1 MSEINIRRAVIG
13 DYTGVSV
20 LMDELHH
27 LHVEDRPDVYR
38 ELQTRMSHKE
48 YEELLETDH
57 RYLYVAE
64 LLEQGEIVGFAS
76 AQLNVI
82 QNVDL
87 LKDRKMLYIHEIIV
101 GSKHRGHGTGKLL
114 MQELIELGKEMQV
127 DSVELTVST
136 FNTGAQAFYE
146 QMGLAVRSSR
156 MEYIL

>member
-13 DYTGVSV
+13 DYKGVSA
-20 LMDELHH
+20 LMDELHR
-27 LHVEDRPDVYR
+27 LHVEARPDVYR
-38 ELQTRMSHKE
+38 ELQPRMSHKE
-48 YEELLETDH
+48 YEQLLETDH
-57 RYLYVAE
+57 RHLYVAE
-64 LLEQGEIVGFAS
+64 LLEQGEIVGYAS

-82 QNVDL
+82 QNVTL
-87 LKDRKMLYIHEIIV
+87 LNDRRMLYINEIIV

-114 MQELIELGKEMQV
+114 MQVLIELGKEIQV

-146 QMGLAVRSSR
+146 QLGLSVRSSR

>member
-1 MSEINIRRAVIG
+1 MG
-13 DYTGVSV
+13 DYTGVSA
-20 LMDELHH
+20 LMDELHQ
-27 LHVEDRPDVYR
+27 LHVEARPDVYR
-38 ELQTRMSHKE
+38 ELQTRMSEKE
-48 YEELLETDH
+48 YEQLLETDH

-64 LLEQGEIVGFAS
+64 LPDQGEIVGYAS

-87 LKDRKMLYIHEIIV
+87 LKDRKMLYINEIIV

-114 MQELIELGKEMQV
+114 MQELIELGKEIQV

-146 QMGLAVRSSR
+146 QLGLAVRSSR

>member
-13 DYTGVSV
+13 DYTGVSA
-20 LMDELHH
+20 LMDELHQ
-27 LHVEDRPDVYR
+27 LHVEARPDVYR
-38 ELQTRMSHKE
+38 ELQTRMSEKE
-48 YEELLETDH
+48 YEQLMETDH

-64 LLEQGEIVGFAS
+64 LSDQGEIVGYAS

-87 LKDRKMLYIHEIIV
+87 LKDRKMLYINEIIV
-101 GSKHRGHGTGKLL
+101 GSKHRGHGTGKRL
-114 MQELIELGKEMQV
+114 MQELIELGKEIQV

-146 QMGLAVRSSR
+146 QLGLAVRSSR

>member
-13 DYTGVSV
+13 DYTGVSA
-20 LMDELHH
+20 LMDELHR
-27 LHVEDRPDVYR
+27 LHVEARPDVYR
-38 ELQTRMSHKE
+38 ELQTRMSYKE
-48 YEELLETDH
+48 YEQLLKTEH

-64 LLEQGEIVGFAS
+64 WLEESEIIGYAS

-87 LKDRKMLYIHEIIV
+87 LQDRKMLYINEIIM
-101 GSKHRGHGTGKLL
+101 GSNHRGHGTGKQL
-114 MQELIELGKEMQV
+114 MQVLIELGKEIQV

-146 QMGLAVRSSR
+146 QMGLVVRSSR

>member
-1 MSEINIRRAVIG
+1 MSVINIRRAVMG
-13 DYTGVSV
+13 DYTGVSA
-20 LMDELHH
+20 LMDELHQ
-27 LHVEDRPDVYR
+27 LHVEARPDVYR
-38 ELQTRMSHKE
+38 ELQTRMSEKE
-48 YEELLETDH
+48 YEQLLETDH

-64 LLEQGEIVGFAS
+64 LPDQGEIVGYAS

-87 LKDRKMLYIHEIIV
+87 LKDRKMLYINEIIV

-114 MQELIELGKEMQV
+114 MQELIELGKEIQV

-146 QMGLAVRSSR
+146 QLGLAVRSSR

>member
-1 MSEINIRRAVIG
+1 MSVINIRRAVMG
-13 DYTGVSV
+13 DYTGVSA
-20 LMDELHH
+20 LMDDLHQ
-27 LHVEDRPDVYR
+27 LHVEARPDVYR
-38 ELQTRMSHKE
+38 ELQTRMSEKE
-48 YEELLETDH
+48 YEQLLETDH

-64 LLEQGEIVGFAS
+64 LQDQGEIVGYAS

-87 LKDRKMLYIHEIIV
+87 LKDRKMLYINEIIV
-101 GSKHRGHGTGKLL
+101 GSKHRGLGTGKRL
-114 MQELIELGKEMQV
+114 MQELIELGKEIQV

-146 QMGLAVRSSR
+146 QLGLAVRSSR

>member
-1 MSEINIRRAVIG
+1 MSVINIRRAVMG
-13 DYTGVSV
+13 DYTGVSA
-20 LMDELHH
+20 LMDELHR
-27 LHVEDRPDVYR
+27 LHVEARPDVYR
-38 ELQTRMSHKE
+38 ELQTRMSEKE
-48 YEELLETDH
+48 YEQLLETDH

-64 LLEQGEIVGFAS
+64 LPDQGEIVGYAS

-87 LKDRKMLYIHEIIV
+87 LKDRKMLYINEIIV

-114 MQELIELGKEMQV
+114 MQELIELGKEIQV

-146 QMGLAVRSSR
+146 QLGLAVRSSR

>member
-1 MSEINIRRAVIG
+1 MG
-13 DYTGVSV
+13 DYTGVSA
-20 LMDELHH
+20 LMDELHQ
-27 LHVEDRPDVYR
+27 LHVEARPDVYR
-38 ELQTRMSHKE
+38 ELQTRMSEKE
-48 YEELLETDH
+48 YEQLLETDH

-64 LLEQGEIVGFAS
+64 LPDQGEIVGYAN

-87 LKDRKMLYIHEIIV
+87 LKDRKMLYINEIIV
-101 GSKHRGHGTGKLL
+101 GSKHRGLGTGKRL
-114 MQELIELGKEMQV
+114 MQELIELGKEIQV

-146 QMGLAVRSSR
+146 QLGLAVRSSR

>member
-1 MSEINIRRAVIG
+1 MIGINIRRAVIG
-13 DYTGVSV
+13 DYTGVSA
-20 LMDELHH
+20 LMDELHR
-27 LHVEDRPDVYR
+27 LHVEARPDVYR

-48 YEELLETDH
+48 YEQLLKEDH
-57 RYLYVAE
+57 RFLYVAE
-64 LLEQGEIVGFAS
+64 WLDQGEIVGYAS

-87 LKDRKMLYIHEIIV
+87 LKDRKMLYINEIIV
-101 GSKHRGHGTGKLL
+101 CSKHRGHGTGKLL
-114 MQELIELGKEMQV
+114 MQELIELGKGIQI

-146 QMGLAVRSSR
+146 QLGLAVRSSR